1 MVEKYGIDLLMLCL
15 GFDVCLNSSSLA
27 YTYSCYAGNS
37 HEQTLMTRECL
48 FVSHVFILLYILI
61 AGSVYFV
68 DDKGRCTRCF
78 TAEGAVKFLLYSEG
92 RDMIVVVT
100 EGLIL
105 SQHRV
110 AHDGT
115 TSEVAKVRVMNSKE
129 CIYMSLL
136 IQILSV
142 YISQYFP

>member
-1 MVEKYGIDLLMLCL
+1 MVEKYGIELLMLCL
-15 GFDVCLNSSSLA
+15 GFDVCLNSSSLV

-37 HEQTLMTRECL
+37 YEQTLMTRECL

-129 CIYMSLL
+129 CIYISLL

>member
-1 MVEKYGIDLLMLCL
+1 MVEKYGIELLMLCL

-27 YTYSCYAGNS
+27 YTYSCLAGNS
-37 HEQTLMTRECL
+37 YEHTLMTRECL

-115 TSEVAKVRVMNSKE
+115 TSEVAKVSVMNSKE
-129 CIYMSLL
+129 CIYMGLL

-142 YISQYFP
+142 HISQYFP

>member
-1 MVEKYGIDLLMLCL
+1 MLCL
-15 GFDVCLNSSSLA
+15 GLDVCLNNSSLT
-27 YTYSCYAGNS
+27 YTYSCKAGNS
-37 HEQTLMTRECL
+37 YEQTLMTRECL

-115 TSEVAKVRVMNSKE
+115 TSEVAKVSVMNSKE

-142 YISQYFP
+142 HISQYFP

>member
-1 MVEKYGIDLLMLCL
+1 
-15 GFDVCLNSSSLA
+15 
-27 YTYSCYAGNS
+27 
-37 HEQTLMTRECL
+37 MTRECL

-115 TSEVAKVRVMNSKE
+115 TSEVAKVSVMNSKE
-129 CIYMSLL
+129 CIYMGLL

-142 YISQYFP
+142 HISQYFPNNRTSSSIFSKLLSHLET

>member
-1 MVEKYGIDLLMLCL
+1 
-15 GFDVCLNSSSLA
+15 
-27 YTYSCYAGNS
+27 
-37 HEQTLMTRECL
+37 MTRECL

-78 TAEGAVKFLLYSEG
+78 AAEGAVKFLLYSEG

-129 CIYMSLL
+129 CICISLL

-142 YISQYFP
+142 HISQYFP